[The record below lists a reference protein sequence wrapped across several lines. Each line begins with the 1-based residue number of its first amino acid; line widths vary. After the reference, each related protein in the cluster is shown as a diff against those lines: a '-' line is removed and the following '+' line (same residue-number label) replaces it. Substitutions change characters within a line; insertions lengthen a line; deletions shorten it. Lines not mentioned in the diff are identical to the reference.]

1 VQSPPSALQKRLTLH
16 CDVLSA
22 LNDRLLHCD
31 PESHVCARKPFRMR
45 TSEKR
50 TCKPSG
56 IRNYKIIGL
65 KVS

>member
-1 VQSPPSALQKRLTLH
+1 MQSPPSALQKRLTLH

-22 LNDRLLHCD
+22 LNDRLLHRD
-31 PESHVCARKPFRMR
+31 PISHGLARKPFTMR
-45 TSEKR
+45 TYEKR